1 MRDYEGV
8 HVCVWNPRVSKTAR
22 EKQVPNIIDYMLYD
36 NNKGKKEVKEKES
49 EDVRGKGQTDAV

>member
-8 HVCVWNPRVSKTAR
+8 HVCVSNPRVSKTAR
-22 EKQVPNIIDYMLYD
+22 EKQVPNIIDYMLY
-36 NNKGKKEVKEKES
+36 NHNKGKEVKEKES